1 LFKGVAS
8 PSKRLG
14 DLLKKVVLR
23 GKQKD
28 PKSIATQL
36 WLPGFDPDEPVEF
49 QGEPSKGPE
58 ASEGV
63 ER

>member
-1 LFKGVAS
+1 MDNQ
-8 PSKRLG
+8 SKRLS

-28 PKSIATQL
+28 PKSRATQL

-49 QGEPSKGPE
+49 QGQPSKCPE
-58 ASEGV
+58 ACEGAD
-63 ER
+63 R